1 MVNLA
6 AENEFM
12 SPMKNGSQATATR
25 PAIHSP
31 ARSHFSF
38 GRASSSGTKASAVG
52 LESIARARKTPVSAA
67 LPRVTDRTASAVKN
81 RASTS
86 SRCPKRTETS
96 IHMGMN
102 ASPAIR
108 TRCRSRWWLVPVP
121 RKCQAALRP
130 ASTTIT
136 RPSSDIRAAARN
148 CPVCSGNGLNR
159 PAIRKLTGP
168 ICSSGWWA

>member
-1 MVNLA
+1 MANLA

-12 SPMKNGSQATATR
+12 SPMKNGSQATATS

-52 LESIARARKTPVSAA
+52 LESIARARQAPVSAA

-81 RASTS
+81 SASTS

-96 IHMGMN
+96 IHIGMN
-102 ASPAIR
+102 ARPAIR
-108 TRCRSRWWLVPVP
+108 TRCRSRW
-121 RKCQAALRP
+121 
-130 ASTTIT
+130 
-136 RPSSDIRAAARN
+136 
-148 CPVCSGNGLNR
+148 
-159 PAIRKLTGP
+159 
-168 ICSSGWWA
+168 